1 MALNSRFPNRIELIL
16 IKGEVLQK
24 TSRRLC
30 RADFHGFII
39 IRGIED
45 VSTIRVIFEKMFIQ
59 HGGMSDVL
67 HHRDETRV
75 SEKTGLNTPQ
85 SWFEWIQYMLK
96 AKSKYS
102 GQWAH

>member
-45 VSTIRVIFEKMFIQ
+45 VSTIRVIFEKMFIE
-59 HGGMSDVL
+59 HGGMGGVL

-75 SEKTGLNTPQ
+75 SEKTGLDTPQ
-85 SWFEWIQYMLK
+85 SWFKWI
-96 AKSKYS
+96 
-102 GQWAH
+102 